1 MPFILTTSL
10 LLSVVVVAL
19 IVISA
24 LTVMIVRFKQI
35 NKKLIVKFTQKTSEF
50 KSSRSPVY
58 EEVASIKSISPPGSP
73 STVGTEK
80 NVAYEQVRP
89 I

>member
-1 MPFILTTSL
+1 M
-10 LLSVVVVAL
+10 
-19 IVISA
+19 IVIIA
-24 LTVMIVRFKQI
+24 LTIIIIRFKQI
-35 NKKLIVKFTQKTSEF
+35 NKKLIVKFSQKTSEF

-58 EEVASIKSISPPGSP
+58 EEVASFKSVSPPGSP

-89 I
+89 K